1 MPRDP
6 FLMKVLLKKGVCG
19 SREQCTRPIESAKT
33 HFSKKKKRK
42 KRKKKKT
49 QTLETCETRYPNTT
63 LMSKLYPVVSE
74 WF

>member
-6 FLMKVLLKKGVCG
+6 FLMKVLLKKGVYG
-19 SREQCTRPIESAKT
+19 SRKQCTRPIESAET
-33 HFSKKKKRK
+33 HFFQKKKK
-42 KRKKKKT
+42 KKKKEKT
-49 QTLETCETRYPNTT
+49 QTLETCETRYPNTA

>member
-1 MPRDP
+1 
-6 FLMKVLLKKGVCG
+6 MKVLLKKGVCG
-19 SREQCTRPIESAKT
+19 SREQCTRPIESAET
-33 HFSKKKKRK
+33 HFSKRK
-42 KRKKKKT
+42 KEKKKKT

>member
-19 SREQCTRPIESAKT
+19 SRKQCTRPIESAET
-33 HFSKKKKRK
+33 HFFQKKKE
-42 KRKKKKT
+42 KT
-49 QTLETCETRYPNTT
+49 QTLETCETRYPNTA